1 MKCEACKYEYNVKYD
16 EDGEEILIG
25 NEQFISSELR
35 ITINQKQGA
44 WDCDRLSVETVWICP
59 KCGALKVEI

>member
-25 NEQFISSELR
+25 DEQFIPSKTTLTYSPEKWELYNS
-35 ITINQKQGA
+35 TI
-44 WDCDRLSVETVWICP
+44 WICP
-59 KCGALKVEI
+59 KCGALKIEL